1 MTKTEAKVPP
11 TGSALPKSGE
21 VEEIKTTEW
30 VMFVG
35 LMLATVWAYWPTL
48 ETMFERWGSD
58 PQYSHGYLVPLFS
71 LYLLWAW
78 RDSRPAV
85 SSKLRVLGAGIFV
98 AANLL
103 RFTSAY
109 FFLEY
114 LEGASLVLAVGG
126 IVLLCFGWGIFRWS
140 LAPVGFLLLMVPLP
154 FTVSTFARR
163 PLRRMGTIVGTYLL
177 QVLGFNA
184 FPRGNVIELSNSVVG
199 VAEACSGLRMLMIFV
214 ALAFGVAL
222 LSQRP
227 LWERVVIVLSS
238 VPIALVANILRI
250 VMTAVFFE
258 TFNKELAEGILHDL
272 AGFAMMPL
280 GLLMLGI
287 EAWILARILIIEQDR
302 PLVPVGGGRGSVPRS
317 PVSPPSRKS

>member
-1 MTKTEAKVPP
+1 MAKSEATSPVQ
-11 TGSALPKSGE
+11 TAGPKSSAGDRQ
-21 VEEIKTTEW
+21 IGTTEW
-30 VMFVG
+30 AIFAV
-35 LMLATVWAYWPTL
+35 LMLATAWAYWPTF

-58 PQYSHGYLVPLFS
+58 PQYSHGYLVPVFS
-71 LYLLWAW
+71 LYLIWAW

-85 SSKLRVLGAGIFV
+85 SSKLRALGAGMFV
-98 AANLL
+98 VANLL
-103 RFTSAY
+103 RFASAY

-114 LEGASLVLAVGG
+114 LESVSLVLAVGG
-126 IVLLCFGWGIFRWS
+126 AVLLSFGWGIFRWS

-154 FTVSTFARR
+154 YSVSTFARR
-163 PLRRMGTIVGTYLL
+163 PLRRMGTIVGTYFL

-214 ALAFGVAL
+214 ALAFAVAL

-227 LWERVVIVLSS
+227 LWERIVIVLSS

-250 VMTAVFFE
+250 VLTAIFYE
-258 TFNKELAEGILHDL
+258 TFDKALAEGFLHDL

-287 EAWILARILIIEQDR
+287 EAWILARLLIIEQDR
-302 PLVPVGGGRGSVPRS
+302 PLVPVGGSRVSGSRPTGTQPPR
-317 PVSPPSRKS
+317 R